1 MLWLIYI
8 ARQIWVELDM
18 DSCPVKACLHVLSP
32 SLGPSSSQSKYN
44 IVPMVTVRLMGR
56 MCTEPT
62 LSIKQSVSID
72 TMINFD
78 RDGDGHGDED
88 GMCKQA
94 LKNIRSRDSSLSLCN
109 VNVHSQMLPT
119 GLESESMSVPES
131 VLV

>member
-1 MLWLIYI
+1 
-8 ARQIWVELDM
+8 M
-18 DSCPVKACLHVLSP
+18 DSCPVKACLHVPSP
-32 SLGPSSSQSKYN
+32 SLGPSLSQSKYN

-56 MCTEPT
+56 MCMEPI

-78 RDGDGHGDED
+78 GDGDRHRDGD

-109 VNVHSQMLPT
+109 VNVHSQMLPM
-119 GLESESMSVPES
+119 GSESESMSVHES
-131 VLV
+131 VSV